1 MQHSPDP
8 MLKETLARDLKDA
21 MRARDTVRLAVVRSI
36 QTAITMREKESGT
49 ALSDDDLVAV
59 VQKQA
64 KQRRDSLQQFSDAGR
79 DDLAQREAD
88 ELAWI
93 EQYLPAQLSDDEV
106 RSRVA
111 SVIQT
116 VGASSMKDMGQV
128 MGAAMAEMKGLAE
141 GRRVQAAVRELLGS

>member
-1 MQHSPDP
+1 

-36 QTAITMREKESGT
+36 QTAITMREKETGET
-49 ALSDDDLVAV
+49 LSEDELVAV
-59 VQKQA
+59 VQKQG
-64 KQRRDSLQQFSDAGR
+64 KQRRDSLQQFADAGR

-93 EQYLPAQLSDDEV
+93 AHYLPAQLSDDEV

-111 SVIQT
+111 SVIQA